1 MIRLLIQNE
10 LLPLSKA
17 RTVFRRSLDYAFIPE
32 GWDDNYKV
40 RVSFKPFPQNPLVH

>member
-32 GWDDNYKV
+32 GCGMTIIRSGCLLSRSLKT
-40 RVSFKPFPQNPLVH
+40 L